1 MATSDDDSFT
11 APPERLLQE
20 AQARPN
26 GDEPAW
32 VRARATELLNSLD
45 DFQAPIGGKQRLLL
59 RLGQGSHGR
68 RSAWLRPIVVGA
80 FLIGIG
86 GGAIA
91 SAALTEWPAW
101 VVRSY
106 RELMSTSAGSQASP
120 PAPERRTADEPART
134 DLGPVAAEPAP
145 IARPAPAPR
154 APAPPRRAAA
164 EARSRRPAADAP
176 PDDAFLVVDATRA
189 LRVERDPRRARVLA
203 SSYLDRQPAGA
214 LADEALA
221 ICIEAAIDHH
231 DPDAAALSARYLAQF
246 PHGSFRGLAER
257 TLAAPQ

>member
-11 APPERLLQE
+11 APPERLLQD
-20 AQARPN
+20 AQAHPN

-32 VRARATELLNSLD
+32 VRARAAELLHSLD
-45 DFQAPIGGKQRLLL
+45 DFQVPIGGKQRLLL
-59 RLGQGSHGR
+59 RLGQGWHGR
-68 RSAWLRPIVVGA
+68 RVAWLRPIVVGA
-80 FLIGIG
+80 ILISIG

-106 RELMSTSAGSQASP
+106 RKLMSTSADSQALP
-120 PAPERRTADEPART
+120 PAPERRTAGEPART

-154 APAPPRRAAA
+154 VPAPPRRAAA
-164 EARSRRPAADAP
+164 EARARRPAADAP

-221 ICIEAAIDHH
+221 ICIAAAIDHH

-257 TLAAPQ
+257 TLAAPH

>member
-1 MATSDDDSFT
+1 MATRDDDSFT
-11 APPERLLQE
+11 APPERLLQD
-20 AQARPN
+20 AQARPD

-32 VRARATELLNSLD
+32 VRGRAVELLHSLD
-45 DFQAPIGGKQRLLL
+45 DFQVPIGGKQRLLL

-68 RSAWLRPIVVGA
+68 RVAWLRPIVVGA
-80 FLIGIG
+80 ILIGIG

-106 RELMSTSAGSQASP
+106 RKLMSTSAASQALP
-120 PAPERRTADEPART
+120 PAPERRTAGEPART

-145 IARPAPAPR
+145 LARPAPAPR
-154 APAPPRRAAA
+154 VPAPPRRAAA
-164 EARSRRPAADAP
+164 EARARRPVADAP

-189 LRVERDPRRARVLA
+189 LRVERDPRRARSLA
-203 SSYLDRQPAGA
+203 NSYLERQPAGA

-221 ICIEAAIDHH
+221 ICIAAAIDHH
-231 DPDAAALSARYLAQF
+231 DPDAADLSARYLARF

-257 TLAAPQ
+257 TLAAPH